1 MKFAKVMP
9 TILGGA
15 LLLASVSSAA
25 AAPLSDQSIPL
36 QAPYASEEGIP
47 LNNGTDDTIYNY
59 LGQQEQFLNSDVKS
73 QLKIVKR
80 NTDTSGVRHFRLKQY
95 IKAIPVYGAEQ
106 TVHLDKTGA
115 VSSALGDLPPI
126 EEQAI
131 PNDGVAEISGED
143 AIRIATEEATSR
155 IGELGAAE
163 ITPQAELNIYHHE
176 EDGQTYLVYIT
187 EVNVLEPA
195 PLRTKYFINAVDGSI
210 VSQFDLINFATGT
223 GTGVLGDTKTLTT
236 TQSGSTF
243 QLKDTTR
250 GNGIQ
255 TYTANNG
262 SSLPGTLLTD
272 SDNVWTDRA
281 GVDAHAH
288 AAATYDF
295 YKNKFNRNGINGN
308 GLLIRSTVHYGSNY
322 NNAFW
327 NGAQIVFGDGDGTT
341 FRSLSGDLDVVG
353 HELTHGVIE
362 YTANLEYR
370 NEPGA
375 LNEAFADIFGNTIQS
390 KNWLL
395 GDDIYTP
402 NIPGDALRSLSNP
415 TLYGQP
421 DKYSD
426 RYTGTQDNGGV
437 HINSGIINK
446 AYYLAAQGGTHNGVT
461 VTGIGRDK
469 AIQIFYSTLVNYLTP
484 TSKFAAAKTATIQA
498 AKDLYGANSAE
509 ATAITKA
516 YQAVGL

>member
-15 LLLASVSSAA
+15 LLLASVSSAG

-36 QAPYASEEGIP
+36 QVPYVSEEGIP
-47 LNNGTDDTIYNY
+47 LNNGSDEAIFNY
-59 LGQQEQFLNSDVKS
+59 LGQQEQFLNSDVTS
-73 QLKIVKR
+73 QLKIIKR
-80 NTDTSGVRHFRLKQY
+80 STDTSGIRHFRLKQY
-95 IKAIPVYGAEQ
+95 IKGIPVYGAEQ
-106 TVHLDKTGA
+106 TIHLDKTGA
-115 VSSALGDLPPI
+115 VSSALGDLPPV
-126 EEQAI
+126 EEQSI
-131 PNDGVAEISGED
+131 PNDGVAEISAED
-143 AIRIATEEATSR
+143 ANRIASEEATSR
-155 IGELGAAE
+155 IGELGEAQKD
-163 ITPQAELNIYHHE
+163 PQAELNIYHHE

-236 TQSGSTF
+236 TQSGSTY

-250 GNGIQ
+250 GKGIQ
-255 TYTANNG
+255 TYTANNR

-272 SDNVWTDRA
+272 SDNIWTDRA
-281 GVDAHAH
+281 AVDAHAY

-295 YKNKFNRNGINGN
+295 YKNKFNRNGLDGN
-308 GLLIRSTVHYGSNY
+308 GLQIRSTVHYGSNY

-327 NGAQIVFGDGDGTT
+327 NGVQIVFGDGDGTT
-341 FRSLSGDLDVVG
+341 FTSLSGDLDVVG

-375 LNEAFADIFGNTIQS
+375 LNEAFADIMGNTIES

-395 GDDIYTP
+395 GDAIYTP

-426 RYTGTQDNGGV
+426 RYIGSQDNGGV

-469 AIQIFYSTLVNYLTP
+469 AVKIFYSTLVNYLTP

>member
-15 LLLASVSSAA
+15 LLLASVSPAA
-25 AAPLSDQSIPL
+25 AAPISDSSIPFE
-36 QAPYASEEGIP
+36 APYTSEESI
-47 LNNGTDDTIYNY
+47 LLTNNPDETIYNY
-59 LGQQEQFLNSDVKS
+59 LGQQEQFLNADVKG
-73 QLKIVKR
+73 QLKIIKR
-80 NTDTSGVRHFRLKQY
+80 STDTSGVRHFRLKQY
-95 IKAIPVYGAEQ
+95 IKGVPVYGAEQ
-106 TVHLDKTGA
+106 TIHLDKNGA
-115 VSSALGDLPPI
+115 VTSALGDLPPI

-131 PNDGVAEISGED
+131 PNDGVPAISAED
-143 AIRIATEEATSR
+143 AIQAAEKEATSR
-155 IGELGAAE
+155 IGELGAPE
-163 ITPQAELNIYHHE
+163 LEPKAELNIYHHE

-187 EVNVLEPA
+187 EVNVLEPS
-195 PLRTKYFINAVDGSI
+195 PLRTKYFINALDGSI
-210 VSQFDLINFATGT
+210 VSQFDIINFATGT

-255 TYTANNG
+255 THSANNS
-262 SSLPGTLLTD
+262 SSLPGTLLT
-272 SDNVWTDRA
+272 SSNNIWTDRA
-281 GVDAHAH
+281 AVDAHAY

-295 YKNKFNRNGINGN
+295 YKNKFNRNGIDGN

-327 NGAQIVFGDGDGTT
+327 NGAQIVFGDGDGSL
-341 FRSLSGDLDVVG
+341 FRSFSADLDVVG

-362 YTANLEYR
+362 YTADLEYR

-375 LNEAFADIFGNTIQS
+375 LNEAFADIMGNTIES

-415 TLYGQP
+415 TLYNQP

-461 VTGIGRDK
+461 VSGIGRDK
-469 AIQIFYSTLVNYLTP
+469 AVRIFYSTLVNYLTP

>member
-1 MKFAKVMP
+1 MNGAFTMKFAKVMP

-15 LLLASVSSAA
+15 LLLASVSSAG

-36 QAPYASEEGIP
+36 QVPYVSEEGIP
-47 LNNGTDDTIYNY
+47 LNSGSDETIFNY
-59 LGQQEQFLNSDVKS
+59 LGQQEQFLNSDVTS
-73 QLKIVKR
+73 QLKIIKR
-80 NTDTSGVRHFRLKQY
+80 TTDTSGVRHFRLKQY
-95 IKAIPVYGAEQ
+95 IKGIPVYGAEQ
-106 TVHLDKTGA
+106 TIHLDKTGA
-115 VSSALGDLPPI
+115 VSSALGDLPPV
-126 EEQAI
+126 EEQSI
-131 PNDGVAEISGED
+131 PNDGVAEISAED
-143 AIRIATEEATSR
+143 AIRIASEEATSR
-155 IGELGAAE
+155 IG
-163 ITPQAELNIYHHE
+163 
-176 EDGQTYLVYIT
+176 
-187 EVNVLEPA
+187 
-195 PLRTKYFINAVDGSI
+195 
-210 VSQFDLINFATGT
+210 ATGT
-223 GTGVLGDTKTLTT
+223 GTGVLGDTRTLTT
-236 TQSGSTF
+236 TQSGSTY

-250 GNGIQ
+250 GKGIQ
-255 TYTANNG
+255 TYTANNR

-272 SDNVWTDRA
+272 SDNIWTDRA
-281 GVDAHAH
+281 AVDAHAY

-295 YKNKFNRNGINGN
+295 YKNKFNRNGLDGN
-308 GLLIRSTVHYGSNY
+308 GLQIRSTVHYGSNY

-327 NGAQIVFGDGDGTT
+327 NGVQIVFGDGDGTT
-341 FRSLSGDLDVVG
+341 FTSLSGDLDVVG

-370 NEPGA
+370 NESAA
-375 LNEAFADIFGNTIQS
+375 LNEAFADIMGNTIES

-395 GDDIYTP
+395 GDAIYTP

-426 RYTGTQDNGGV
+426 RYIGSQDNGGV

-446 AYYLAAQGGTHNGVT
+446 AYYLAAQGGTHKGVT
-461 VTGIGRDK
+461 VNGTGRDK
-469 AIQIFYSTLVNYLTP
+469 ERKMFYRTLANDLTP